1 MSSTSRAL
9 GQSSGGRTTYQ
20 RDSRRVAT
28 SSQTVALSA
37 STELSDTEPIPVLR
51 LRGASLENSTATSRS
66 IRWDESVVNN
76 EGMGKKSS
84 KVCCI
89 YHAPRQF
96 GESSEESSSSSDSDS
111 SETDEPHKD
120 GVISNR
126 TQSRAQQTK
135 ARQPTCG
142 GIKKKRRPNAYE
154 KTSKPRKDDRD
165 QESAPTTD
173 PSPAC

>member
-9 GQSSGGRTTYQ
+9 RQSSGGRTTYQ
-20 RDSRRVAT
+20 RDSRRVPT
-28 SSQTVALSA
+28 SSQTIALSA

-51 LRGASLENSTATSRS
+51 LRGASLDNSTATTRS

-89 YHAPRQF
+89 YHAPREF
-96 GESSEESSSSSDSDS
+96 GESSEESSSDSDS
-111 SETDEPHKD
+111 SDTDEPHKN
-120 GVISNR
+120 GAVSNR
-126 TQSRAQQTK
+126 TQGHAQPTK
-135 ARQPTCG
+135 GRQPACG

-165 QESAPTTD
+165 QEPAPTTD
-173 PSPAC
+173 PSLAC